1 MDIDDERIKV
11 RKLKEPSKIDK
22 VKSYNIV
29 EDLEETRSNIT
40 LAQILQDPKQVKLLK
55 EALKR
60 KEHQELAE
68 N

>member
-1 MDIDDERIKV
+1 MDIDDERVKV
-11 RKLKEPSKIDK
+11 RKIKEPSKIDK
-22 VKSYNIV
+22 IRSYNIV
-29 EDLEETRSNIT
+29 EDLEEIRSNIT
-40 LAQILQDPKQVKLLK
+40 LAQILQDPKQIKLLK